1 MLSGRPGEVYNIGGG
16 TEMTNRE
23 LTWRLLEVFGA
34 DWSMVEPVEDRL
46 GHDSRYS
53 LDFAKIS
60 SELGYAPRV
69 PFDTGLTETIAGIE
83 RTVIGGRHCVL
94 GSRRP
99 DRVSWHPLCR
109 PRQEFVQTA

>member
-1 MLSGRPGEVYNIGGG
+1 MAGPERSTTSVAVSRL
-16 TEMTNRE
+16 TNRE

-69 PFDTGLTETIAGIE
+69 PFDTGLTETIRWYRE
-83 RTVIGGRHCVL
+83 NRHWW
-94 GSRRP
+94 S
-99 DRVSWHPLCR
+99 PLR
-109 PRQEFVQTA
+109 ARLETS